1 MKKIIIITGVLVAL
15 CATSLCAQTKEQS
28 AGFSSK
34 FSDASNARWE
44 KITADIS
51 LVRFAQA
58 DVISLAYFNHR
69 GDLLVS
75 GKQIELNQSPE
86 SVQKGLASL
95 IRSQE
100 KNEGALRV
108 IQLYELKQE
117 STTKF
122 YANLGNEN
130 VHLAVMVTFGGR
142 ATIVKRNKIDA
153 GKMQGPVIAA
163 F

>member
-28 AGFSSK
+28 AGFSAK

-58 DVISLAYFNHR
+58 NAISLAYFNHR

-75 GKQIELNQSPE
+75 GKQIELSQSPE
-86 SVQKGLASL
+86 SVQKSLASL
-95 IRSQE
+95 VKSQE
-100 KNEGALRV
+100 KQEGALRV

-117 STTKF
+117 SVTKF

-153 GKMQGPVIAA
+153 NKIQGPVIAA